1 MIELRRLLP
10 TTPAFAE
17 WQAPSQPRVGRRCGV
32 ALGLRSAVG
41 RSVKEVCLSDG
52 AATVRAGSGFGVDGR
67 Q

>member
-1 MIELRRLLP
+1 MSTERNWYPEKGGSPLCSLQL
-10 TTPAFAE
+10 ADA
-17 WQAPSQPRVGRRCGV
+17 GRRGDV
-32 ALGLRSAVG
+32 IFPLPPSHP